1 MVVLDI
7 SLVLLWLASELWVED
22 FSVVLVA
29 VGEAEI
35 EKALVLY
42 LIDDRVDETIENI
55 VNCTLRLVNLDG

>member
-1 MVVLDI
+1 MVVLDV

-42 LIDDRVDETIENI
+42 LIDD
-55 VNCTLRLVNLDG
+55 

>member
-1 MVVLDI
+1 M
-7 SLVLLWLASELWVED
+7 
-22 FSVVLVA
+22 VLVA